1 MAKKASSSENRL
13 ENILA
18 YMAVGVIASSIIS
31 IAIVL
36 ITYYVAPQTNLPVF
50 LRLLPLIGLPLG
62 MLFIITL
69 VIVSARR
76 RAREA
81 K

>member
-1 MAKKASSSENRL
+1 MAKKASTPENRL
-13 ENILA
+13 ENVLA
-18 YMAVGVIASSIIS
+18 YMSVGVIGASIIC

-36 ITYYVAPQTNLPVF
+36 ISYYLGVAELPVI
-50 LRLLPLIGLPLG
+50 LRLVPLIGLPIG
-62 MLFIITL
+62 MLLIITL
-69 VIVSARR
+69 VIISARR

>member
-1 MAKKASSSENRL
+1 MAKKASDPQNRL
-13 ENILA
+13 ENVLA
-18 YMAVGVIASSIIS
+18 FMTVGVIATSIIC

-36 ITYYVAPQTNLPVF
+36 VSYYVGVAQLPVF
-50 LRLLPLIGLPLG
+50 LRLVPLIGLPLG
-62 MLFIITL
+62 MILIVTL

>member
-1 MAKKASSSENRL
+1 MAKKVSNPENRL
-13 ENILA
+13 ENVLA
-18 YMAVGVIASSIIS
+18 YMAVGVIATSILS

-36 ITYYVAPQTNLPVF
+36 ITYYVAPETNLPVL

-62 MLFIITL
+62 MLLIITL

>member
-1 MAKKASSSENRL
+1 MAKKASTPENRL
-13 ENILA
+13 ENVLA
-18 YMAVGVIASSIIS
+18 YMAVGVIASSIIC

-36 ITYYVAPQTNLPVF
+36 ISYYLGVAQLPVI
-50 LRLLPLIGLPLG
+50 LRLVPLIGLPVG
-62 MLFIITL
+62 MLLIITL

-76 RAREA
+76 RARES

>member
-1 MAKKASSSENRL
+1 MAKKASDPQNRL
-13 ENILA
+13 ENVLA
-18 YMAVGVIASSIIS
+18 FMTVGVIATSIIC

-36 ITYYVAPQTNLPVF
+36 VSYYVGVAQLPVF
-50 LRLLPLIGLPLG
+50 LRLVPLIGLPMG
-62 MLFIITL
+62 MILIVTL

>member
-1 MAKKASSSENRL
+1 MAKKASDPQNRL
-13 ENILA
+13 ENVLA
-18 YMAVGVIASSIIS
+18 FMTVGVIATSIIC

-36 ITYYVAPQTNLPVF
+36 VSYYLGVAQLPVF
-50 LRLLPLIGLPLG
+50 LRLVPLIGLPLG
-62 MLFIITL
+62 MILIVTL